1 MLKLRNLFFSDARFL
16 WFLFFVPYYK
26 KQMLIFN
33 YLSFCS
39 VECTKV
45 TAQIKPD
52 FPIDLMRL
60 PRYRGRFFL
69 PCAIIIVTLRYN

>member
-1 MLKLRNLFFSDARFL
+1 MLKLRNLFFSDAGVL

-39 VECTKV
+39 V
-45 TAQIKPD
+45 
-52 FPIDLMRL
+52 
-60 PRYRGRFFL
+60 
-69 PCAIIIVTLRYN
+69 